1 MRSNQ
6 SLLFRKLWNRRT
18 TGQRTRR
25 YRESMNK
32 SAILLKNVVKRYG
45 QFPAVKNLNLEI
57 RQGEIFGFV
66 GPNGAGKTTT
76 IRMITGL
83 AYPSE
88 GTLEVQGMSYSDH
101 DLKIKSIMGY
111 IPDRPYLYEKLTGRE
126 YLEFIRG
133 VFSINGQPESID
145 HYLSLFDLENWSD
158 ELVESYSHG
167 MKQRLAFA
175 GALLHKPEI
184 LVVDEPMV
192 GLDPKGIRLIK
203 NLFRELADQNVAVF
217 VSTHNLELAEQV
229 CHRIGI
235 IHEGQLLAC
244 DNFAGLRAQAASPE
258 SRLEDIFLRLTTEE
272 IS

>member
-1 MRSNQ
+1 MTQ
-6 SLLFRKLWNRRT
+6 P
-18 TGQRTRR
+18 
-25 YRESMNK
+25 
-32 SAILLKNVVKRYG
+32 AILLKNVTKKYG
-45 QFPAVKNLNLEI
+45 QFAAVRNLSLEVAG
-57 RQGEIFGFV
+57 GEIFGFV

-88 GTLEVQGMSYSDH
+88 GSIQIQGHEYLKE
-101 DLKIKSIMGY
+101 DLKIKQIMGY

-126 YLEFIRG
+126 YLEFIYG
-133 VFSINGQPESID
+133 VYNLNGQRPVDVDE
-145 HYLSLFDLENWSD
+145 YLKLFDLKDWSD

-175 GALLHKPEI
+175 GALLHNPDV

-192 GLDPKGIRLIK
+192 GLDPRGIRLIK
-203 NLFRELADQNVAVF
+203 DLFRELASRNVAVF
-217 VSTHNLELAEQV
+217 LSTHNLELAEQV

-235 IHEGQLLAC
+235 IYEGQLLAC
-244 DNFAGLRAQAASPE
+244 DDINGLRRQASLLE

-272 IS
+272 IK

>member
-1 MRSNQ
+1 
-6 SLLFRKLWNRRT
+6 
-18 TGQRTRR
+18 
-25 YRESMNK
+25 MNA
-32 SAILLKNVVKRYG
+32 AIVLQNVFKRYG
-45 QFPAVKNLNLEI
+45 AFPAVKNLNLTI
-57 RQGEIFGFV
+57 QQGEIFGFV

-88 GTLEVQGMSYSDH
+88 GTLEIQGMTYGH
-101 DLKIKSIMGY
+101 EDLRIKKVMGY

-133 VFSINGQPESID
+133 VYSVNGAPESID
-145 HYLSLFDLENWSD
+145 HYLNLFDLENWSD
-158 ELVESYSHG
+158 QLVESYSHG

-175 GALLHKPEI
+175 GALLHKPKI

-203 NLFRELADQNVAVF
+203 DLFRNLATSDVAVF

-244 DNFAGLRAQAASPE
+244 NNIAGLRAQAALPE

-272 IS
+272 IR

>member
-1 MRSNQ
+1 MKGS
-6 SLLFRKLWNRRT
+6 
-18 TGQRTRR
+18 TGP
-25 YRESMNK
+25 
-32 SAILLKNVVKRYG
+32 AILLRKVTKKYG
-45 QFPAVKNLNLEI
+45 EFPAVRNLSLEI
-57 RQGEIFGFV
+57 HGGEIFGFV

-88 GTLEVQGMSYSDH
+88 GSVEIQGHLYAKD
-101 DLKIKSIMGY
+101 DLKIKQSMGY

-126 YLEFIRG
+126 YLEFIHG
-133 VFSINGQPESID
+133 VYNLNGQLVDVD
-145 HYLSLFDLENWSD
+145 HYLTLFDLKDWSD

-175 GALLHKPEI
+175 GALLHDPDV

-192 GLDPKGIRLIK
+192 GLDPRGIRLIK
-203 NLFRELADQNVAVF
+203 DLFRELASRNVAIF
-217 VSTHNLELAEQV
+217 LSTHNLELAEQV

-244 DNFAGLRAQAASPE
+244 NDIHGLRQQASLLESP
-258 SRLEDIFLRLTTEE
+258 LEDIFLQLTTEE
-272 IS
+272 TK

>member
-1 MRSNQ
+1 MTKPAI
-6 SLLFRKLWNRRT
+6 SL
-18 TGQRTRR
+18 
-25 YRESMNK
+25 K
-32 SAILLKNVVKRYG
+32 SVTKRYG
-45 QFPAVKNLNLEI
+45 KFPAVRNLSLEI
-57 RQGEIFGFV
+57 AGGEIFGFV

-88 GTLEVQGMSYSDH
+88 GSVRIQDH
-101 DLKIKSIMGY
+101 DYLKDDLKIKQNMGY

-126 YLEFIRG
+126 YLEFIHG
-133 VFSINGQPESID
+133 VYNLNGQRPVDVD
-145 HYLSLFDLENWSD
+145 HYLSLFDLQNWSD

-175 GALLHKPEI
+175 GALLHNPDV

-192 GLDPKGIRLIK
+192 GLDPRGIRLIK
-203 NLFRELADQNVAVF
+203 DLFRELASRNVAIF
-217 VSTHNLELAEQV
+217 LSTHNLELAEQV

-244 DNFAGLRAQAASPE
+244 DNIQGLRQQASLLE

-272 IS
+272 IK

>member
-1 MRSNQ
+1 MPETAI
-6 SLLFRKLWNRRT
+6 SL
-18 TGQRTRR
+18 
-25 YRESMNK
+25 
-32 SAILLKNVVKRYG
+32 INVTKKYG
-45 QFPAVKNLNLEI
+45 EFPAVRNLTLEI
-57 RQGEIFGFV
+57 AAGEIFGFV

-88 GTLEVQGMSYSDH
+88 GKIEIKGMNYSTH
-101 DLKIKSIMGY
+101 AIGIKHRLGY

-133 VFSINGQPESID
+133 VFGGNGNSGDVDQ
-145 HYLSLFDLENWSD
+145 YLSLFDLGQWSD

-175 GALLHKPEI
+175 GALLHHPEI
-184 LVVDEPMV
+184 LIVDEPMV
-192 GLDPKGIRLIK
+192 GLDPKGVRLIK
-203 NLFRELADQNVAVF
+203 DLFRDLASKGTAVF
-217 VSTHNLELAEQV
+217 LSTHNLELAEQV

-244 DNFAGLRAQAASPE
+244 DGISGLRTSAALPE
-258 SRLEDIFLRLTTEE
+258 SGLEEIFLRLTTEE
-272 IS
+272 IK

>member
-1 MRSNQ
+1 MKELAI
-6 SLLFRKLWNRRT
+6 SL
-18 TGQRTRR
+18 
-25 YRESMNK
+25 K
-32 SAILLKNVVKRYG
+32 SVIKKYG
-45 QFPAVKNLNLEI
+45 DFAAVRDLTLNI
-57 RQGEIFGFV
+57 ACGEIFGFV

-88 GTLEVQGMSYSDH
+88 GTVEIKGMRYGTDSM
-101 DLKIKSIMGY
+101 KIKEKLGY

-126 YLEFIRG
+126 YLEFVQAIFG
-133 VFSINGQPESID
+133 ANGD
-145 HYLSLFDLENWSD
+145 ANDVDRYLADFDLSNWAD

-175 GALLHKPEI
+175 GALLHHPEV
-184 LVVDEPMV
+184 LVIDEPMV
-192 GLDPKGIRLIK
+192 GLDPKGVRLIK
-203 NLFRELADQNVAVF
+203 DLLRNLSAKNVAVF

-229 CHRIGI
+229 CHNIGI

-244 DNFAGLRAQAASPE
+244 DNIAGLRLQASLPE

-272 IS
+272 TK

>member
-1 MRSNQ
+1 MS
-6 SLLFRKLWNRRT
+6 
-18 TGQRTRR
+18 
-25 YRESMNK
+25 EA
-32 SAILLKNVVKRYG
+32 AITLKNVYKKYG
-45 QFPAVKNLNLEI
+45 AFEAVKNLSLKI
-57 RQGEIFGFV
+57 LCGEIFGFV

-83 AYPSE
+83 AYPSG
-88 GTLEVQGMSYSDH
+88 GTLE
-101 DLKIKSIMGY
+101 IKGFTYARDGLRIKHLMGY

-133 VFSINGQPESID
+133 VFRTNGLPEEVD
-145 HYLSLFDLENWSD
+145 QYLHLFDLKDWSD

-184 LVVDEPMV
+184 IVVDEPMV

-203 NLFRELADQNVAVF
+203 NLFRELAAKNVAIF
-217 VSTHNLELAEQV
+217 LSTHNLELAEQV
-229 CHRIGI
+229 CHNIGI
-235 IHEGQLLAC
+235 IHEGQLLVC
-244 DNFAGLRAQAASPE
+244 DNIAGLRAQASLPE

-272 IS
+272 IR

>member
-1 MRSNQ
+1 
-6 SLLFRKLWNRRT
+6 
-18 TGQRTRR
+18 
-25 YRESMNK
+25 MNP
-32 SAILLKNVVKRYG
+32 AIELKNVVKKYG
-45 QFPAVKNLNLEI
+45 EFPAVRGLSLSI
-57 RQGEIFGFV
+57 APGEIFGFV

-83 AYPSE
+83 ALPSA
-88 GTLEVQGMSYSDH
+88 GDLLIRGLTYQHDGM
-101 DLKIKSIMGY
+101 KIKQRMGY

-133 VFSINGQPESID
+133 IYMQNGQPDEVD
-145 HYLSLFDLENWSD
+145 RYLSSFDLTDWGD

-175 GALLHKPEI
+175 GALLHHPEV

-192 GLDPKGIRLIK
+192 GLDPKGIRMIK
-203 NLFRELADQNVAVF
+203 DLFRKMSEENVTIF
-217 VSTHNLELAEQV
+217 LSTHNLEMAEQV

-235 IHEGQLLAC
+235 INEGQLIAC
-244 DNFAGLRAQAASPE
+244 DTFDGLKAQAAVGE

-272 IS
+272 IT